1 MLAGPTRARIPY
13 GHDPTMLLYFLDQNA
28 FPPEAARHVGVRRP
42 PHRHYGAYRSI
53 GSITLRSAPSRRF
66 ATVLTVSMGAGAV
79 SVTLTPGTVAAFD
92 VPARGIRALESYAY
106 LLSAS
111 SSEGF
116 VPALLDP
123 KASPPD
129 YRNLGALVRF
139 SAVTVPAHRPDD
151 DDTQRAVLA
160 DAKRSSPKRV
170 RCREAG
176 ASSCWHCSAPS
187 RQPC

>member
-1 MLAGPTRARIPY
+1 
-13 GHDPTMLLYFLDQNA
+13 MLLYFLDQNA
-28 FPPEAARHVGVRRP
+28 FPPESPGMWVSGGRRTDVLVRTVDP
-42 PHRHYGAYRSI
+42 IDHLAV
-53 GSITLRSAPSRRF
+53 SADSPIR
-66 ATVLTVSMGAGAV
+66 TVLTVSMGAGAV

-92 VPARGIRALESYAY
+92 VPARGVRALESYAY

-139 SAVTVPAHRPDD
+139 SAVTVPAHRPE
-151 DDTQRAVLA
+151 R
-160 DAKRSSPKRV
+160 
-170 RCREAG
+170 
-176 ASSCWHCSAPS
+176 
-187 RQPC
+187 